1 MNQQTPVWLNE
12 SLYPFS
18 HRYIEL
24 PSCKMHYV
32 DEGQGDIL
40 LFVHGTPAWS
50 FLYREQIKTLRTKYR
65 CIAVDHI
72 GFGLSDKPAKFDG
85 TPQAHSTNL
94 ALFVEKL
101 RLTNITLVVHDFGG
115 PIGLSF
121 ALAHPEKVR
130 NLVILNTW
138 LWKTSDNPDVQK
150 VDKVVNSRLG
160 KFIYLHTN
168 FSPSILMKKAF
179 HDKSKLTKPIHVHYT
194 KPFPGKSSRWGLLR
208 LAQALLGSSDWYEE
222 QFKQLYKWEHKPA
235 LILWGT
241 KDQFIKPAFLD
252 KWKEALPE
260 ATIRTFDVGHF
271 VQEEA
276 PQEICDAIDSF
287 MEKSQCSNAS
297 STFVTSRN

>member
-1 MNQQTPVWLNE
+1 MNQQTPLWLDE

-18 HRYIEL
+18 HRYIDL
-24 PSCKMHYV
+24 PSGRMHYV
-32 DEGQGDIL
+32 DEGQGEIL

-72 GFGLSDKPAKFDG
+72 GFGLSDKPEKFDG
-85 TPQAHSTNL
+85 TPQAHSANL

-101 RLTNITLVVHDFGG
+101 GLTNITLVVHDFGG

-150 VDKVVNSRLG
+150 VETVVNSRLG
-160 KFIYLHTN
+160 KFIYLYTN
-168 FSPSILMKKAF
+168 FSPSVLMKKAF
-179 HDKSKLTKPIHVHYT
+179 HDKSKLSKAIHLHYT
-194 KPFPGKSSRWGLLR
+194 RPFPNKASRWGLLR
-208 LAQALLGSSDWYEE
+208 LAQSLLGSSDWYEE
-222 QFKQLYKWEHKPA
+222 QFEQLHKLESKSV

-241 KDQFIKPAFLD
+241 KDQFIKPAFLER
-252 KWKEALPE
+252 WKEALPG

-276 PQEICDAIDSF
+276 SKEVGDAIDSLMQQNQF
-287 MEKSQCSNAS
+287 SLAGN
-297 STFVTSRN
+297 TFTGA